1 MKTTLD
7 RSKKLFFV
15 VSNHLGKHK
24 IVFENLEKNDEV
36 VLIPSGQPVF
46 WVSQLLYKIRKA
58 TEKVPFNIF
67 LPNFF
72 A

>member
-1 MKTTLD
+1 M
-7 RSKKLFFV
+7 

-24 IVFENLEKNDEV
+24 IVFENFEKNAEV
-36 VLIPSGQPVF
+36 GLTPPGEPVF
-46 WVSQLLYKIRKA
+46 WVSQLFCKIQKA
-58 TEKVPFNIF
+58 TEKVPFNVF